1 MEFHLNKICLIA
13 FAFCALLDRI
23 FNVVII
29 TVLFYDFSYTLVTVQ
44 VYFVALIAEL
54 FQLKLRNDESEMQI
68 FDGSKNRHLIF
79 SAVAFLISRY
89 VEMHAMEDSHLSTV
103 FDGYLD
109 LISYFIFRI
118 FISNDNVMKRKLLYL
133 FAIIIVTVIFVI
145 FIDSAAVAYFFVP
158 SFLLRSLATVSFCS
172 TLHWLPKDVC
182 NLISVRCGVVCKI
195 CIYTLLCSCIFDL
208 YFFEHFRAL
217 FSFFLFQHGTVFT
230 VMFTLSITF
239 GTIYTA
245 AFISIAA
252 DRPAM
257 VLIMNYAAKLVV
269 SISESIF
276 FGLHNETKISSLLL
290 IGWLFQVA
298 VTYRGHAVM

>member
-1 MEFHLNKICLIA
+1 MPHNI
-13 FAFCALLDRI
+13 RI
-23 FNVVII
+23 LCVIG
-29 TVLFYDFSYTLVTVQ
+29 SH
-44 VYFVALIAEL
+44 
-54 FQLKLRNDESEMQI
+54 FQRT
-68 FDGSKNRHLIF
+68 
-79 SAVAFLISRY
+79 VAFLISRY

-109 LISYFIFRI
+109 LIF
-118 FISNDNVMKRKLLYL
+118 
-133 FAIIIVTVIFVI
+133 
-145 FIDSAAVAYFFVP
+145 
-158 SFLLRSLATVSFCS
+158 
-172 TLHWLPKDVC
+172 
-182 NLISVRCGVVCKI
+182 
-195 CIYTLLCSCIFDL
+195 CIFDL

-245 AFISIAA
+245 AFMSIAA
-252 DRPAM
+252 DRPAI

-298 VTYRGHAVM
+298 ITYRAHAMTEFSITRIEMNLRGGLIRTHLRPIFPKPCPLFVIGCSLIGCTRLIVIMWSSVYLFLDFENDAFKMLPRFAFH

>member
-1 MEFHLNKICLIA
+1 
-13 FAFCALLDRI
+13 
-23 FNVVII
+23 
-29 TVLFYDFSYTLVTVQ
+29 
-44 VYFVALIAEL
+44 
-54 FQLKLRNDESEMQI
+54 MQI

-109 LISYFIFRI
+109 LIF
-118 FISNDNVMKRKLLYL
+118 
-133 FAIIIVTVIFVI
+133 
-145 FIDSAAVAYFFVP
+145 
-158 SFLLRSLATVSFCS
+158 
-172 TLHWLPKDVC
+172 
-182 NLISVRCGVVCKI
+182 
-195 CIYTLLCSCIFDL
+195 CIFDL

-245 AFISIAA
+245 AFMSIAA

-298 VTYRGHAVM
+298 VTYRGHAFPFIAKPYYYVTALFHDNRGTVRAEMNFKG